1 MPLET
6 EARAQVR
13 ALIADLKPNDGD
25 LLQALHRIQ
34 HEYGYISREAME
46 VVAEQLG
53 LYAAEV
59 YGATTFYSEFRLE
72 PPPAVTV
79 RWCGGPACLVRN
91 GRGIRDAI
99 LATLGLQELGEQTA
113 DGRVGTWL
121 GQCNG
126 TCELAPMMWLE
137 EHGHWDEARVVGHLT
152 AARAVRMARALRDGA
167 SVDEVTR
174 G

>member
-13 ALIADLKPNDGD
+13 ALIGDLKPNDGD

-34 HEYGYISREAME
+34 HEFGWISREAME
-46 VVAEQLG
+46 VVAEQLA
-53 LYAAEV
+53 LYPAEV
-59 YGATTFYSEFRLE
+59 YGAATFYSEFRFQ

-79 RWCGGPACLVRN
+79 RWCSGPACHLRN
-91 GRGIRDAI
+91 GRGIRDAM
-99 LATLGLQELGEQTA
+99 LATLGLQELGDQTE

-126 TCELAPMMWLE
+126 TCELAPQVWIE
-137 EHGHWDEARVVGHLT
+137 ESAHHSSRVVGRLT
-152 AARAVRMARALRDGA
+152 AAKAVRMARALRDGA
-167 SVDEVTR
+167 RADEV
-174 G
+174 GHD

>member
-13 ALIADLKPNDGD
+13 ALVADLKPNDAD

-34 HEYGYISREAME
+34 HEFGYLSREAME
-46 VVAEQLG
+46 VVGEQLG

-59 YGATTFYSEFRLE
+59 YGAATFYSEFRFE
-72 PPPAVTV
+72 PPPAVTI
-79 RWCGGPACLVRN
+79 RWCSGPACHLRN
-91 GRGIRDAI
+91 GRGIRDAM

-113 DGRVGTWL
+113 DGRVGMWL

-126 TCELAPMMWLE
+126 TCELAPQVWLE
-137 EHGHWDEARVVGHLT
+137 EHGNWDDARVVGQLT
-152 AARAVRMARALRDGA
+152 AAKAVRLARALRDGTNP
-167 SVDEVTR
+167 DEVLR
-174 G
+174 D